1 MKFHATIAYM
11 DAEQESRARFARAR
25 EVWASESDAVGG
37 LGGTVDAE
45 AFTRV
50 VSLLNGATR
59 VMTSGAGTSGQA
71 ARKIAHTLSCV
82 EVPTFFLQPADAVHG
97 ALGSVQPGDVT
108 ILISKG
114 GNTAEIASL
123 LPSLAQKGVAIV
135 GVTENPDSA
144 LGRAATVTLH
154 VAVPAEPDRFNML
167 ATASTMAV
175 LAVFDALA
183 IVLMEERGFTR
194 EQFLIIHPKGAVG
207 ERLKQ
212 RNE

>member
-1 MKFHATIAYM
+1 M
-11 DAEQESRARFARAR
+11 DPTHTAASRAERAA
-25 EVWASESDAVGG
+25 EVWRQEAAGIAA
-37 LGGTVDAE
+37 LAQQVDPA
-45 AFTRV
+45 AFSGA
-50 VSLLNGATR
+50 VSLVNGATR

-82 EVPTFFLQPADAVHG
+82 EVPAFFLQPADAVHG
-97 ALGSVQPGDVT
+97 ALGSVQTGDVA

-135 GVTENPDSA
+135 GVTENPESA
-144 LGRAATVTLH
+144 LGRAATVTLR
-154 VAVPAEPDRFNML
+154 VAVAAEPDRLNML

-183 IVLMEERGFTR
+183 IVLMEERGFTP
-194 EQFLIIHPKGAVG
+194 EQFLIIHPEGAVG

-212 RNE
+212 RNQ